1 MQLAS
6 AVPTREDESP
16 DFRGFAPEG
25 ISEGHLPPK
34 IREILG
40 DNPCTAKSTAPVLH
54 DSITDRWAVWLK
66 EGVPYAEYTEVR
78 DKYPTPSN
86 LQGISPP
93 MLNPEISESLSS
105 FHKKRDDS
113 LVIFQR
119 QVETAITASGI
130 ALTTLMNRAVDDESL
145 FSPLWDVGK
154 SLVALHCD
162 LSRYR
167 KKAICDV
174 LPGPLRSVAGK
185 VLPSKFLFGDELR
198 TLIKDQQGI
207 SSFAKDLVPKP
218 STSHI
223 YQPSTLNNR
232 LNSKRP
238 APVKKGGGAFSTAKS
253 RKQAPRYK
261 THQGN
266 RSYRSNQHNRPQ
278 NRHQ

>member
-6 AVPTREDESP
+6 AVPTRENESP

-40 DNPCTAKSTAPVLH
+40 DNPCTAKSTATVLH

-66 EGVPYAEYTEVR
+66 DGVPYAKYTEVR

-86 LQGISPP
+86 FQGISPP

-130 ALTTLMNRAVDDESL
+130 ALTTLMNRAVDDEPL

-185 VLPSKFLFGDELR
+185 VLLSKFLFGDELR

-232 LNSKRP
+232 LNLKRP
-238 APVKKGGGAFSTAKS
+238 APVKKDPKP

-266 RSYRSNQHNRPQ
+266 CSNQHNRPQ